1 MIWYIAFGCAVGG
14 VARFLLGGAVQRVAG
29 STFPVWTLLVNVT
42 GSLLLGFLMRYLLE
56 GSPTSPEVRA
66 LLTTGFCGGYTTF
79 STFSFET
86 IALLEQGDIR
96 RGVLYIVLSVS
107 LSLLATLGG
116 MGLAREVMAFR
127 RGA

>member
-1 MIWYIAFGCAVGG
+1 MIWYIAFGSAVGG